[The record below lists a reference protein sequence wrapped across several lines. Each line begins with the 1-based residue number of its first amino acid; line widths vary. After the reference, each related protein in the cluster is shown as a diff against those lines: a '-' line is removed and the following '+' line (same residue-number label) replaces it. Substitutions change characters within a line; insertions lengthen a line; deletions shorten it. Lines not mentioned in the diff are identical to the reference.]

1 MIAPT
6 DGCGAVISMV
16 GDGPR
21 ARCTLRSGLLQPRLI
36 ESSATSATVSLVA
49 TQALL
54 LGGDHVVVT
63 IDVGAGMLLEVLEAT
78 GTVAYNSGGV
88 RSSWSVAARVASGGA
103 LLWHGEPFVV
113 ADGAA
118 VTRVFDV
125 DLEEG
130 GVACLREVVVLGREG
145 ERGGSLRMTN
155 DVRHAGAALLRE
167 DLDLSDPAERSAPG
181 ILGAARCL
189 DFVSMLGLRP
199 STDGPDL
206 RLDLE
211 GPGALAR
218 HLGTAAHVSDMPAV
232 WESWAGQVRA
242 HHRREVALLGAK
254 SSSAAT
260 TAIPR
265 VASTA

>member
-1 MIAPT
+1 
-6 DGCGAVISMV
+6 
-16 GDGPR
+16 
-21 ARCTLRSGLLQPRLI
+21 
-36 ESSATSATVSLVA
+36 
-49 TQALL
+49 
-54 LGGDHVVVT
+54 
-63 IDVGAGMLLEVLEAT
+63 
-78 GTVAYNSGGV
+78 
-88 RSSWSVAARVASGGA
+88 
-103 LLWHGEPFVV
+103 
-113 ADGAA
+113 
-118 VTRVFDV
+118 
-125 DLEEG
+125 
-130 GVACLREVVVLGREG
+130 
-145 ERGGSLRMTN
+145 MTN

-167 DLDLSDPAERSAPG
+167 DLDLSEPAERSAPG

-242 HHRREVALLGAK
+242 HHRRKVALLGAK